1 MIGDN
6 SPAVGASWALLA
18 TVCFTFVDVII
29 KFLSG
34 DYPLYQVT
42 FLRTLVALTFILFVL
57 IPLTGSFSNLKT
69 RRLGIHILRGLT
81 VVLANFLFF
90 VGLAALPLAEA
101 VAIFFVSPLLI
112 ALFSVIFL
120 GETVGPRRWAAIGIG
135 LVGVLIVLRPGSE
148 AFQFA
153 SLLPVGA
160 AACYGMLHILTRKIG
175 AEESATTLVL
185 YAQFMMLA
193 VSILAGL
200 ALGHGRFDVIDHPS
214 AAFILRAWSWPETF
228 DALLIVALGLSIAIG
243 GFAISAAYR
252 KSAPAFIAPFEYV
265 AMPIAIFWGIV
276 VFSEWPDQTALAGT
290 ALIILSGLVLIWREA
305 VARKREDQASGISL
319 NPKGG

>member
-1 MIGDN
+1 MTGDN

-42 FLRTLVALTFILFVL
+42 FLRTLVAMAFILGVL
-57 IPLTGSFSNLKT
+57 MPLTGSFSDLKT
-69 RRLGIHILRGLT
+69 RRLGTHLLRGMT

-90 VGLAALPLAEA
+90 VGLAAMPLAEA

-112 ALFSVIFL
+112 ALFSVLLL
-120 GETVGPRRWAAIGIG
+120 GEAVGPRRWAAIAVG
-135 LVGVLIVLRPGSE
+135 LVGVLIVLRPGSD

-185 YAQFMMLA
+185 YAQFVMLG
-193 VSILAGL
+193 VSIVAGL
-200 ALGHGRFDVIDHPS
+200 TLGHGHFDVVDHPS
-214 AAFILRAWSWPETF
+214 AAFILRAWAWPEPY
-228 DALLIVALGLSIAIG
+228 DAFLILVLGLSIAIG

-265 AMPIAIFWGIV
+265 AMPIAIVWGIV
-276 VFSEWPDQTALAGT
+276 VFNEWPDQVALAGT

-305 VARKREDQASGISL
+305 VARKRDSQAGGIEL